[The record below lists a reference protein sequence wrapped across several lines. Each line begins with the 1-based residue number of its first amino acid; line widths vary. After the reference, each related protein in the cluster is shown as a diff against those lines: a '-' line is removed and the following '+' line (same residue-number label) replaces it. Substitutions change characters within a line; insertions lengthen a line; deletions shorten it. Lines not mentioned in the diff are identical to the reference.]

1 MVSLMQ
7 YRAAVGL
14 HYIRLKAKECS
25 DRMRGKFWSMLLFM
39 FYMET
44 LYLPTLKRV
53 IHSWQMAYYARLWFT
68 QMCLYRF
75 YIPLLIRLAN
85 DVEMNPGPF
94 QVVDPSKT
102 VRADYHQGDVSLF
115 GQNAGKQCVA
125 MCLTAVV
132 YSFKGNASWCRDLLN
147 EILIQGNVLYSHISN
162 SIGKD
167 FLLLSE
173 IPSALSI
180 NDEDFAINFSRSFAG
195 DLHMSD
201 VRDCY
206 VPLQHALNMLIKD
219 YVAFLLTIEINTVAI
234 VIDNKGHYRI
244 FDSHSRDTHGNLA
257 VNGTAIVL
265 EFKNVEEMVQHLQNF
280 YKEKS
285 LVPFEVLGV
294 KVKSLSGNQ
303 SCKYANSCS
312 LSFMSIDNAIK
323 CNGSHDQVSDFHHV
337 SDENGNHKRSLE
349 QARINATSGQSQCHN
364 LLELET
370 ESLSPQNVSDDN
382 MYRKRKQTKSIE
394 HKEGPLRMRDKKF
407 RKEGVESEGKKE
419 TTCMSQK
426 HRERYEKWKKSE
438 TKEQRENRLRK
449 CREQRIKKKET
460 ESKEERENR
469 LRKYMEQRIR
479 KKERKLRAKNKEW
492 TG

>member
-1 MVSLMQ
+1 MVSLMR

-14 HYIRLKAKECS
+14 HYIRLKAKEHS
-25 DRMRGKFWSMLLFM
+25 DRMRGKFWCTLLFL

-53 IHSWQMAYYARLWFT
+53 IRSWQMTYYARLWLT

-102 VRADYHQGDVSLF
+102 VTADYHQGDVSLF
-115 GQNAGKQCVA
+115 GPNAGKQCVA

-132 YSFKGNASWCRDLLN
+132 YSFKSKASWSRDMLN

-180 NDEDFAINFSRSFAG
+180 NDEDFSINFSSSFAG

-219 YVAFLLTIEINTVAI
+219 YDAFLLTIEINTVAI

-244 FDSHSRDTHGNLA
+244 FDSHSRDTHGNFA

-265 EFKNVEEMVQHLQNF
+265 EFNDIEEMVRHLQNF

-294 KVKSLSGNQ
+294 KVKNLSSNQ
-303 SCKYANSCS
+303 SCRYSNSSS
-312 LSFMSIDNAIK
+312 LSFMSIGNAIR
-323 CNGSHDQVSDFHHV
+323 CNGSHYQVSDFHHV
-337 SDENGNHKRSLE
+337 PDENGNHKRALE
-349 QARINATSGQSQCHN
+349 QARVTRNEYATSEQSQCHN

-370 ESLSPQNVSDDN
+370 ES
-382 MYRKRKQTKSIE
+382 
-394 HKEGPLRMRDKKF
+394 
-407 RKEGVESEGKKE
+407 ES
-419 TTCMSQK
+419 
-426 HRERYEKWKKSE
+426 
-438 TKEQRENRLRK
+438 L
-449 CREQRIKKKET
+449 
-460 ESKEERENR
+460 
-469 LRKYMEQRIR
+469 
-479 KKERKLRAKNKEW
+479 
-492 TG
+492 